1 MNVGIVFYII
11 EKTSSSRR
19 KISKVKESA
28 RVIKRK
34 LPSQIK
40 FTKKQ
45 TNKYKQNKQTKT
57 ESVYAHTQ
65 SPQGNDRILVHGTGV
80 YATLTSDPPLYTP
93 F

>member
-45 TNKYKQNKQTKT
+45 TNKYKQNKQTNKQKQKVFTRTHKVRKEMT
-57 ESVYAHTQ
+57 EYWFMEQEST
-65 SPQGNDRILVHGTGV
+65 
-80 YATLTSDPPLYTP
+80 PP
-93 F
+93 